1 MQRAPIRH
9 ARAFTLIELMVVIAI
24 VAVVLSLAAPSFRK
38 MIEMQRLRGVQD
50 QLVTDLQ
57 FARSEAARSGIPV
70 HFALKRLSGGAGACY
85 ILFTDP
91 NLDSRNWAPP
101 CDCLAAA
108 GARCVDATMK
118 EVRTVQ
124 LPASQL
130 IDLQERPSTV
140 DHIAFDPVTLGLIG
154 PPNDKLP
161 PGPYTFKVDA
171 MYDKPRALRT
181 IVELSG
187 RPLVCAPTG
196 STIAIAPC
204 T

>member
-1 MQRAPIRH
+1 MQRAPLRH

-24 VAVVLSLAAPSFRK
+24 VAVVLSLAAPSFQK

-70 HFALKRLSGGAGACY
+70 HFYVKRAGGGAGACY
-85 ILFTDP
+85 ILFTDT
-91 NLDSRNWAPP
+91 NLDNRNWQAP
-101 CDCLAAA
+101 CDCAVAA
-108 GARCVDATMK
+108 GARCTNATMK

-130 IDLQERPSTV
+130 VLLRESPIAV
-140 DHIAFDPVTLGLIG
+140 NHVAFDPVTLGLITPAIDVG
-154 PPNDKLP
+154 GGVPQP
-161 PGPYTFKVDA
+161 FKVDT
-171 MYDKPRALRT
+171 MYDRPRKLRT

-187 RPLVCAPTG
+187 RPLVCAPDG
-196 STIAIAPC
+196 STIAITSC
-204 T
+204 S